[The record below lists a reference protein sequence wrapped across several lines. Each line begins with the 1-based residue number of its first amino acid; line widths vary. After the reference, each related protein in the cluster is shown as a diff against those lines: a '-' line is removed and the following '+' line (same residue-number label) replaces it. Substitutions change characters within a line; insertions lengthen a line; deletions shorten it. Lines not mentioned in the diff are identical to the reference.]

1 MGFQEMVTFE
11 DLEKRVNENGEKT
24 MRYVEDHIASE
35 DPLAKYFPFQNS
47 GNSVLCNG
55 QDCAGVVGVAQSA
68 RILTTE
74 NDIPT
79 PKTCVDEFVYG
90 LTNDDLEKHD
100 DLISH
105 YNSAKKFFAQAQL
118 WKRLTAL
125 LAGAGKTIAASGT
138 WNTVDAE
145 TNIFEAIA
153 HLEDYKWEK
162 SWGKILVI
170 YPARVGMG
178 LNQTRGIIKQS
189 YPEVE
194 FIPYASFRGADD
206 RLTIDILGGASSDA
220 LTTNALIVPAASASI
235 IECKSYSFE
244 RTPSVVTKQISD
256 IGWSIIL
263 KRMNTVKVKPWKS
276 TSDSSTTNPFI
287 VKITGAA
294 PVRA

>member
-1 MGFQEMVTFE
+1 MGFQKMVTFE

-24 MRYVEDHIASE
+24 MRHVEDYIASK

-55 QDCAGVVGVAQSA
+55 QDCAGVVGVDQSA
-68 RILTTE
+68 GILTTE
-74 NDIPT
+74 NDLPT

-125 LAGAGKTIAASGT
+125 LAGAGKTIEASDT
-138 WNTVDAE
+138 LNTVDAE
-145 TNIFEAIA
+145 TNIVEAID
-153 HLEDYKWEK
+153 HLKSYGWEK

-170 YPARVGMG
+170 YPDMV

-194 FIPYASFRGADD
+194 FIPYASHGLANDS
-206 RLTIDILGGASSDA
+206 LTIDILGGASSDA
-220 LTTNALIVPAASASI
+220 LTTNALIVPAAPARI
-235 IECKSYSFE
+235 IECKSYSFK
-244 RTPSVVTKQISD
+244 RTPRVVTKQISD
-256 IGWSIIL
+256 RGWLIIL
-263 KRMNTVKVKPWKS
+263 KRMNSVKVKPWKP
-276 TSDSSTTNPFI
+276 TSDSSTTNPLI

-294 PVRA
+294 PPVRT